1 MQFEIFINKRWNVTF
16 RSESVVNNNS
26 ILEQMQLEWKE
37 SFVTITTW
45 AMERFVIWF
54 VISFKVFLKKQHF
67 KNSTFGTLKVGSARG
82 TTIASMKFM
91 KLLIKKSRTL
101 ELYFKHYN
109 PYSVAIQLIFLFN
122 FGLRS
127 FSFSWATFWNWIYS
141 FESSFNVLP

>member
-1 MQFEIFINKRWNVTF
+1 MQFEIFINKRWNFTF

-91 KLLIKKSRTL
+91 KLLIKKNRTL

-109 PYSVAIQLIFLFN
+109 PYSVAIQLIIFLN